1 MGIKTVIVK
10 LLELLFVTIVV
21 GVYVGF
27 LFFVVGVEFW
37 RVLTYLSIAGSY
49 VCVRV
54 REFKREKKYELF
66 FSLQVSLELLE

>member
-1 MGIKTVIVK
+1 MIVK
-10 LLELLFVTIVV
+10 LLELLFVTVVV

-37 RVLTYLSIAGSY
+37 RVLTYLSIAGSS

-54 REFKREKKYELF
+54 REFKRGKKSMNF
-66 FSLQVSLELLE
+66 SSFSLQVSLELVE